1 MTRQRP
7 LDVRYGALEEEI
19 EPLRNMKCV
28 VFRSNIA
35 LPICHTSC
43 LRSRSWSRCSSFQ

>member
-7 LDVRYGALEEEI
+7 LDVRYGALEEAI
-19 EPLRNMKCV
+19 EPLRDMTCA

-35 LPICHTSC
+35 LPIWHTGC
-43 LRSRSWSRCSSFQ
+43 VWSRCSSFQ